1 MYRAGLYVRLS
12 RDDGADKVSESIKNQ
27 QDFLLRYAAEQG
39 FEVAEIYADDGW
51 SGTNFDRPAFQRM
64 IRDIEEK
71 KINLVLTKDLSRLGR
86 DYILTGHYLER
97 YFPEHQI
104 RYIAVNDGIDTFENS
119 IANELNPFKAVM
131 NDMYARDISNKVRT
145 ALTTK
150 KQNGKFI
157 GAFAPFGYQKS
168 AEDKNKLE
176 VDPLTAPTVKRI
188 FQLFLSGESMKRIA
202 QRLTQEGVLT
212 PSKQRQAQ
220 RGADRWNDVMIKRI
234 LTNETYIGNLTQN
247 RTRKINYKLK
257 KKQRLEKEQWITVEH
272 THQGIVSQE
281 AFRQTQILLGK
292 RTYRPIRREGKEHRL
307 SGLVYCADCGSKM
320 TFLGEYLVCSN
331 WRKDSKNCSSHSIR
345 EQEAEA
351 AAAQW
356 FPSKFLPERVELAL
370 KVRKIT
376 VDKGKQIGVEFMEPE
391 REGYKNS
398 SLG

>member
-39 FEVAEIYADDGW
+39 YEVAEIYADDGW

-247 RTRKINYKLK
+247 RTRKINYKL
-257 KKQRLEKEQWITVEH
+257 
-272 THQGIVSQE
+272 
-281 AFRQTQILLGK
+281 
-292 RTYRPIRREGKEHRL
+292 
-307 SGLVYCADCGSKM
+307 
-320 TFLGEYLVCSN
+320 
-331 WRKDSKNCSSHSIR
+331 
-345 EQEAEA
+345 
-351 AAAQW
+351 
-356 FPSKFLPERVELAL
+356 
-370 KVRKIT
+370 
-376 VDKGKQIGVEFMEPE
+376 
-391 REGYKNS
+391 
-398 SLG
+398 

>member
-39 FEVAEIYADDGW
+39 YEVAEIYADDGW
-51 SGTNFDRPAFQRM
+51 SGTNFDRPAFQKM

-272 THQGIVSQE
+272 THQGIVSQQV
-281 AFRQTQILLGK
+281 FRQAQILLGK
-292 RTYRPIRREGKEHRL
+292 RTYRPIRRAGKEHRL

-345 EQEAEA
+345 EQKAES

-356 FPSKFLPERVELAL
+356 FPSKILPERAELAL

-376 VDKGKQIGVEFMEPE
+376 VDKGKKIGVEFMEPE